1 MHVSQFPCPHCS
13 TNLRVRDRMFVGKII
28 GCPDCGG
35 RLEIVSDGPKRLTV
49 RVPDDHSPPDAQ
61 HNTQPPSAR
70 ETQPGRQQVSPHQG
84 ADDGRATSRTTSR
97 RKKTSSQSAKQ
108 RAHSKSRKQSGKR
121 RGQHSQTQPAGTV
134 PEAFPRRLLAAVS
147 SAAGRMLKDP
157 VAVSWIA
164 AIVVAA
170 TIVGMAVFK
179 RGDSS
184 VPEHK
189 QADAQSPAG
198 TSTDEQQANRAK
210 NASEKRPSDRE
221 RRNRKQAAKP
231 RQPKPPVMAK
241 RPLPKQPEPAAV
253 QRPVAAFK
261 PVHVRRGEPV
271 VDVESAL
278 SQKVLL
284 FENQRG
290 APLQNLLGEVE
301 ELAGVPFRIDADLT
315 NSQSSLLERRV
326 TIKLENATVQDIL
339 QALLDKVQWT
349 YTIEN
354 DGVSISADA
363 SN

>member
-1 MHVSQFPCPHCS
+1 
-13 TNLRVRDRMFVGKII
+13 
-28 GCPDCGG
+28 
-35 RLEIVSDGPKRLTV
+35 
-49 RVPDDHSPPDAQ
+49 
-61 HNTQPPSAR
+61 
-70 ETQPGRQQVSPHQG
+70 
-84 ADDGRATSRTTSR
+84 
-97 RKKTSSQSAKQ
+97 
-108 RAHSKSRKQSGKR
+108 
-121 RGQHSQTQPAGTV
+121 
-134 PEAFPRRLLAAVS
+134 
-147 SAAGRMLKDP
+147 
-157 VAVSWIA
+157 
-164 AIVVAA
+164 
-170 TIVGMAVFK
+170 
-179 RGDSS
+179 
-184 VPEHK
+184 
-189 QADAQSPAG
+189 
-198 TSTDEQQANRAK
+198 
-210 NASEKRPSDRE
+210 
-221 RRNRKQAAKP
+221 
-231 RQPKPPVMAK
+231 MAK